1 MQILI
6 RPERA
11 TDQNAVQ
18 QINHLAFGGAA
29 EARLVAALRDGG
41 YVSTSLVAEVC
52 GTVVGLI
59 VFSRVSIRT
68 NSGVLP
74 AAALAPLAVLPEF
87 QRQGIGSALVRAGIE
102 DCRRG
107 TCCGIL
113 VLGHP
118 DFYPRFGFSAE
129 LAETLESPFGG
140 GPAWMALELTAGA
153 LHGRIGSVT
162 YAPPFLELA

>member
-1 MQILI
+1 MTEAGGLG
-6 RPERA
+6 RLPEMMSPEEHRRMA
-11 TDQNAVQ
+11 GCEDTLW
-18 QINHLAFGGAA
+18 HY
-29 EARLVAALRDGG
+29 AALHGNVR
-41 YVSTSLVAEVC
+41 
-52 GTVVGLI
+52 
-59 VFSRVSIRT
+59 R
-68 NSGVLP
+68 
-74 AAALAPLAVLPEF
+74 
-87 QRQGIGSALVRAGIE
+87 ALVRAGIE

-153 LHGRIGSVT
+153 LHGTIGSVT